1 MSTPVPQPE
10 VAARQV
16 RFGLRFRIASL
27 IGASCTVVAL
37 FLVTSF
43 TVQMRRILTQ
53 ELFQRGRAVSVELS
67 HNLAFQTFQR
77 DTRGLE
83 QAAKNVVGS
92 IPDVAYV
99 VLRDAQGKVLAEARS
114 PELKGLAPPVPQ
126 VREEREE
133 QETQVSDVALLDLV
147 EPIFYGGGAAPAAED
162 AEALLLGAPT
172 DTKRQRYGSVQV
184 GVLRQHAQDSILSM
198 TLSSLGLGLV
208 ALMGVLVGAFYVS
221 RLLTN
226 PLERLSAAAAGIAK
240 GNLKQ
245 TVDVKG
251 DDEIAALGRSF
262 LTMAESLS
270 GVLGDLRGA
279 AVEVQREASAILAT
293 ATQQAQMASGHAS
306 AISETSTTVTEIAE
320 TSRQA
325 TAHADTVVGIARKS
339 EDLSK
344 EGEHAVQQ
352 TLAAMSNLG
361 DQVKAIALS
370 ITELSERTLQ
380 IGDIMG
386 SVKDLAEQ
394 SNLLALNASIEA
406 AKAGEHGKGFA
417 VVALEMRNLAE
428 QSKLAAGQ
436 VKAILG
442 EVQKGTRQAVAAT
455 EEGSKRALATISL
468 AEGSGRS
475 IQGLTEVLKESS
487 LAGRQIAG
495 NTRQQTIGV
504 EQIVSAINQLSTS
517 MNESLA
523 GTRSIERVA
532 TSLTTLSHRLS
543 ELTNRYDV

>member
-1 MSTPVPQPE
+1 MSTPAQPE
-10 VAARQV
+10 PVREV
-16 RFGLRFRIASL
+16 RFGLRFRIAAL
-27 IGASCTVVAL
+27 IGVSCAVVAI

-43 TVQMRRILTQ
+43 TVQMGRILTQ

-67 HNLAFQTFQR
+67 HNLAFQTFQK

-133 QETQVSDVALLDLV
+133 QETRVSGIALLDLV

-162 AEALLLGAPT
+162 AEALLLGAPA

-184 GVLRQHAQDSILSM
+184 GVLRQRAQDSILSM

-245 TVDVKG
+245 TVNVKG

>member
-1 MSTPVPQPE
+1 MNVTTPASVQ
-10 VAARQV
+10 RV
-16 RFGLRFRIASL
+16 RFGLRLKIAALVGS
-27 IGASCTVVAL
+27 ASAVVAL
-37 FLVTSF
+37 FLVGSF
-43 TVQMRRILTQ
+43 SVQMRKILTE
-53 ELFQRGRAVSVELS
+53 ELFSRGRAVTVELS
-67 HNLAFQTFQR
+67 NNLAFQTFQK

-83 QAAKNVVGS
+83 ESAKNVVKS

-99 VLRDAQGKVLAEARS
+99 VLRDVQGNVLAEAHS
-114 PELKGLAPPVPQ
+114 ADASKLKAPAPQ
-126 VREEREE
+126 SRDARDERE
-133 QETQVSDVALLDLV
+133 TTVDDVALLDLV
-147 EPIFYGGGAAPAAED
+147 EPIYYGGGAAPVD
-162 AEALLLGAPT
+162 AESLLLGAPAE
-172 DTKRQRYGSVQV
+172 TKRQQYGSVQV
-184 GVLRQHAQDSILSM
+184 GVLRKHSQDAILAM
-198 TLSSLGLGLV
+198 TLSSVALGLL
-208 ALMGVLVGAFYVS
+208 ALLGAQIVAFYVS
-221 RLLTN
+221 SLLTK
-226 PLERLSAAAAGIAK
+226 PLARLSEAAAGIAQ

-245 TVDVKG
+245 QFEAKG

-262 LTMAESLS
+262 LTMAQSLQA
-270 GVLGDLRGA
+270 VLGDLRGA
-279 AVEVQREASAILAT
+279 ATEVQREASAILAT

-344 EGEHAVQQ
+344 EGEHAVNE

-455 EEGSKRALATISL
+455 EEGSKRALATMTL
-468 AEGSGRS
+468 AQGSGRS

-504 EQIVSAINQLSTS
+504 EQIVSAISQLSTS

-543 ELTNRYDV
+543 ELTNRYEV

>member
-1 MSTPVPQPE
+1 MTPSTLPSAPQ
-10 VAARQV
+10 RV
-16 RFGLRFRIASL
+16 RFGLRFRITAL
-27 IGASCTVVAL
+27 IGTSCTVVAL
-37 FLVTSF
+37 FLVISF
-43 TVQMRRILTQ
+43 TVQMRRILTE

-67 HNLAFQTFQR
+67 HNLAFQTFQK
-77 DTRGLE
+77 DTHGLE
-83 QAAKNVVGS
+83 DAARNVVRS

-99 VLRDAQGKVLAEARS
+99 VLRDAQGVVLAEAHAEGAIHLQV
-114 PELKGLAPPVPQ
+114 PAPQ
-126 VREEREE
+126 SREEREE
-133 QETQVSDVALLDLV
+133 RETSVKDVELLDLV
-147 EPIFYGGGAAPAAED
+147 EPIFYGGGAAPAD
-162 AEALLLGAPT
+162 AEALLLGAPAES
-172 DTKRQRYGSVQV
+172 KRQRYGSVQV
-184 GVLRQHAQDSILSM
+184 GVLRKHAQDSIRDM
-198 TLSSLGLGLV
+198 TLSSVGLGL
-208 ALMGVLVGAFYVS
+208 LGLFGVLAGGFFAS

-226 PLERLSAAAAGIAK
+226 PLERLSAAAAGIAR
-240 GNLKQ
+240 GDLKQ
-245 TVDVKG
+245 QLDVKG

-262 LTMAESLS
+262 LTMAQSL
-270 GVLGDLRGA
+270 GAVLGDLRGA
-279 AVEVQREASAILAT
+279 AVEVQREAAAILAT
-293 ATQQAQMASGHAS
+293 ATQQAHMASGHAS

-344 EGEHAVQQ
+344 EGEYAVQQ
-352 TLAAMSNLG
+352 TLAAMGNLG

-455 EEGSKRALATISL
+455 EEGSKRALATITL
-468 AEGSGRS
+468 AQGSGRS
-475 IQGLTEVLKESS
+475 IAGLTEVLKESS

-543 ELTNRYDV
+543 ELTNRYEV

>member
-1 MSTPVPQPE
+1 MSTPAPSTVQ
-10 VAARQV
+10 RV
-16 RFGLRFRIASL
+16 RFGLRLKIAAL
-27 IGASCTVVAL
+27 VGVASAVVAL

-43 TVQMRRILTQ
+43 TVQMRKILTE
-53 ELFQRGRAVSVELS
+53 ELFSRGRAVTVELS
-67 HNLAFQTFQR
+67 NNLAFQTFQK
-77 DTRGLE
+77 DARGLE
-83 QAAKNVVGS
+83 ESAKNVVKS

-99 VLRDAQGKVLAEARS
+99 VLRDAQGNVLAEAHS
-114 PELKGLAPPVPQ
+114 ADASKLKAPAPQ
-126 VREEREE
+126 SRDARDERE
-133 QETQVSDVALLDLV
+133 TTVDDVALLDLV
-147 EPIFYGGGAAPAAED
+147 EPIYYGGGAAPVD
-162 AEALLLGAPT
+162 AEALLLGAPAE
-172 DTKRQRYGSVQV
+172 TKRQQYGSVQV
-184 GVLRQHAQDSILSM
+184 GVLRKHSQDAILAM
-198 TLSSLGLGLV
+198 TLSSVALGLL
-208 ALMGVLVGAFYVS
+208 ALLGAQIVAFYVS
-221 RLLTN
+221 SLLTK
-226 PLERLSAAAAGIAK
+226 PLARLSEVAAGIAQ

-245 TVDVKG
+245 EIDAKG

-262 LTMAESLS
+262 LTMAQSLQA
-270 GVLGDLRGA
+270 VLGDLRGA
-279 AVEVQREASAILAT
+279 ATEVQREASAILAT

-344 EGEHAVQQ
+344 EGEHAVQE

-455 EEGSKRALATISL
+455 EEGSKRALATMTL
-468 AEGSGRS
+468 AQGSGRS

-504 EQIVSAINQLSTS
+504 EQIVSAISQLSTS

>member
-1 MSTPVPQPE
+1 MSLTPSTSIPAPQ
-10 VAARQV
+10 RV
-16 RFGLRFRIASL
+16 RFGLRFRITAL

-37 FLVTSF
+37 FLVISF
-43 TVQMRRILTQ
+43 TVQMRRILTE

-67 HNLAFQTFQR
+67 HNLAFQTFQK
-77 DTRGLE
+77 DTHGLAE
-83 QAAKNVVGS
+83 AANNVVRS

-99 VLRDAQGKVLAEARS
+99 VLRDAQGAVLAEAHAEGATDLQV
-114 PELKGLAPPVPQ
+114 PAPQ
-126 VREEREE
+126 SRESREERE
-133 QETQVSDVALLDLV
+133 TSVKDVELLDLV
-147 EPIFYGGGAAPAAED
+147 EPIFYGGGAAPAATD

-172 DTKRQRYGSVQV
+172 ESKRQRYGSVQV
-184 GVLRQHAQDSILSM
+184 GVLRKHAQDSIWAM
-198 TLSSLGLGLV
+198 TLSSVALGLLGL
-208 ALMGVLVGAFYVS
+208 LGVLAGGFFAS

-226 PLERLSAAAAGIAK
+226 PLERLSQAAAGIAR
-240 GNLKQ
+240 GDLKQ
-245 TVDVKG
+245 QLDVKG

-262 LTMAESLS
+262 LTMAQSL
-270 GVLGDLRGA
+270 GTVLGDLRGA

-293 ATQQAQMASGHAS
+293 ATQQAHMASGHAS

-344 EGEHAVQQ
+344 EGEYAVQQ
-352 TLAAMSNLG
+352 TLAAMGNLG

-455 EEGSKRALATISL
+455 EEGSKRALATITL
-468 AEGSGRS
+468 AQGSGRS
-475 IQGLTEVLKESS
+475 IAGLTEVLKESS

-543 ELTNRYDV
+543 ELTNRYEV

>member
-1 MSTPVPQPE
+1 MMNSSAPTP
-10 VAARQV
+10 ADARQV
-16 RFGLRFRIASL
+16 RFGLRFRITTL
-27 IGASCTVVAL
+27 IGASCGVVAL

-53 ELFQRGRAVSVELS
+53 ELFERGRAVSVELS
-67 HNLAFQTFQR
+67 HNLAFQTFQK
-77 DTRGLE
+77 DTHGLAE
-83 QAAKNVVGS
+83 AATNVVGS

-99 VLRDAQGKVLAEARS
+99 VLRDAQGTVLAEAHAKDLS
-114 PELKGLAPPVPQ
+114 DLKAPAPQ
-126 VREEREE
+126 SSEARVERETSV
-133 QETQVSDVALLDLV
+133 QDVELLDLV
-147 EPIFYGGGAAPAAED
+147 EPIFYGGGAAEAALD
-162 AEALLLGAPT
+162 PEALLMGAPT
-172 DTKRQRYGSVQV
+172 ESKRQRYGSVQV
-184 GVLRQHAQDSILSM
+184 GVMRKRAQDSILAM
-198 TLSSLGLGLV
+198 AVSSVALGLL
-208 ALMGVLVGAFYVS
+208 ALAAVLTAAYFIS

-226 PLERLSAAAAGIAK
+226 PLERLSEAAAGIAR

-245 TVDVKG
+245 QVDVKG

-262 LTMAESLS
+262 VTMAQSL
-270 GVLGDLRGA
+270 GTVLGDLRGA
-279 AVEVQREASAILAT
+279 AAEVQREASAILAT
-293 ATQQAQMASGHAS
+293 ATEQAHMAAGHAS
-306 AISETSTTVTEIAE
+306 AINETSTTVTEIAE

-325 TAHADTVVGIARKS
+325 TDHADTVVGIARKS

-352 TLAAMSNLG
+352 TLAAMSSLG

-455 EEGSKRALATISL
+455 EEGNKRALATITL
-468 AEGSGRS
+468 AQGSGRS

-504 EQIVSAINQLSTS
+504 EQIVLAMNQLSTS

-543 ELTNRYDV
+543 ELTSRYEV

>member
-1 MSTPVPQPE
+1 MNTPATVPESVP
-10 VAARQV
+10 ARRV
-16 RFGLRFRIASL
+16 RFGLRFRMTAL
-27 IGASCTVVAL
+27 IGASCSVVAL
-37 FLVTSF
+37 FLVISF

-53 ELFQRGRAVSVELS
+53 ELLQRGRAVSVELS
-67 HNLAFQTFQR
+67 HNLAFQTFQK
-77 DTRGLE
+77 DSRGLSE
-83 QAAKNVVGS
+83 SATSVVGS
-92 IPDVAYV
+92 IPDVGYV
-99 VLRDAQGKVLAEARS
+99 VLRDAQGKVLAEAYA
-114 PELKGLAPPVPQ
+114 PELKSVVVPAPPL
-126 VREEREE
+126 RDERLE
-133 QETQVSDVALLDLV
+133 QETTVQDFAVLDLV
-147 EPIFYGGGAAPAAED
+147 EPIFYGGAAAAED
-162 AEALLLGAPT
+162 TEALLLGAPHA

-184 GVLRQHAQDSILSM
+184 GVLRQHAQDSIWAM
-198 TLSSLGLGLV
+198 TLSSLALGLL
-208 ALMGVLVGAFYVS
+208 ALAGVLVGASFAS
-221 RLLTN
+221 RLLTH
-226 PLERLSAAAAGIAK
+226 PLERLAAAAAGIAK
-240 GNLKQ
+240 GNLRQ
-245 TVDVKG
+245 RVEVRG

-262 LTMAESLS
+262 LTMAESLA

-293 ATQQAQMASGHAS
+293 ATQQAHMASGHAS

-339 EDLSK
+339 EDLSR

-361 DQVKAIALS
+361 DQVSAIALS
-370 ITELSERTLQ
+370 ITDLSERTLQ

-475 IQGLTEVLKESS
+475 IAGLTEVLKESS

>member
-1 MSTPVPQPE
+1 MNAPLPSPR
-10 VAARQV
+10 AI
-16 RFGLRFRIASL
+16 RFGLRFRIAL
-27 IGASCTVVAL
+27 VIGLSCAVVAL
-37 FLVTSF
+37 FLVVSF
-43 TVQMRRILTQ
+43 TVQMRRILTE

-67 HNLAFQTFQR
+67 KNLAFQTFQK
-77 DTRGLE
+77 DTHGLE
-83 QAAKNVVGS
+83 SAAQNVVGS

-99 VLRDAQGKVLAEARS
+99 LIRDAQGQVLADARAAEGKRLR
-114 PELKGLAPPVPQ
+114 PAAPALS
-126 VREEREE
+126 EERDEH
-133 QETQVSDVALLDLV
+133 ETTLDGVEVLDLV
-147 EPIFYGGGAAPAAED
+147 EPIFYGGAGDSSGDLGP
-162 AEALLLGAPT
+162 EALLGGVAPEPR
-172 DTKRQRYGSVQV
+172 RQRYGSVQV
-184 GVLRQHAQDSILSM
+184 GVLRARSQEAVVAM
-198 TLSSLGLGLV
+198 TTSSV
-208 ALMGVLVGAFYVS
+208 ALGVLALAGVLVASFFVS

-226 PLERLSAAAAGIAK
+226 PLERLAAAAAGIAK

-245 TVDVKG
+245 EVDVRG
-251 DDEIAALGRSF
+251 DDEISALGRSF
-262 LTMAESLS
+262 LTMAESLAT
-270 GVLGDLRGA
+270 VLRDLRGA
-279 AVEVQREASAILAT
+279 ANEVQREASAILAT
-293 ATQQAQMASGHAS
+293 ATQQAHMASGHAA
-306 AISETSTTVTEIAE
+306 AIAETSTTVTEIAE
-320 TSRQA
+320 TSRLA
-325 TAHADTVVGIARKS
+325 TSHADTVVGIAKKS
-339 EDLSK
+339 EELSK
-344 EGEHAVQQ
+344 EGEHAVKQ
-352 TLAAMSNLG
+352 TLTAISNLG
-361 DQVKAIALS
+361 DQVGAIALS
-370 ITELSERTLQ
+370 ITDLSERTLQ

-442 EVQKGTRQAVAAT
+442 EVQKGTRQAVSAT
-455 EEGSKRALATISL
+455 EEGSKRARATVSL

-504 EQIVSAINQLSTS
+504 EQIVAAINQLSTS

-523 GTRSIERVA
+523 GTRSIEQVA

-543 ELTNRYDV
+543 QLTNRYDV

>member
-1 MSTPVPQPE
+1 MSSPE
-10 VAARQV
+10 VSHQPARV
-16 RFGLRFRIASL
+16 RFGLRFRIAAL

-37 FLVTSF
+37 FLVISF
-43 TVQMRRILTQ
+43 TVQMRRIFTQ
-53 ELFQRGRAVSVELS
+53 ELFQRGRAVSVELAT
-67 HNLAFQTFQR
+67 NLAFQVFQK
-77 DTRGLE
+77 DTRGLSE
-83 QAAKNVVGS
+83 AATGVVKN
-92 IPDVAYV
+92 IPDVAWV
-99 VLRDAQGKVLAEARS
+99 VLRDKDGAVLAEARA
-114 PELKGLAPPVPQ
+114 PGLEDVSIPAPPL
-126 VREEREE
+126 RETRAE
-133 QETQVSDVALLDLV
+133 QELSLKDLELLELV
-147 EPIFYGGGAAPAAED
+147 EPIFYGGGAAAREDD
-162 AEALLLGAPT
+162 AEALLMGAQPEN
-172 DTKRQRYGSVQV
+172 KRQRYGSVQV
-184 GVLRQHAQDSILSM
+184 GVLRKNAQQAIVSM
-198 TLSSLGLGLV
+198 TLSSIALGLL
-208 ALMGVLVGAFYVS
+208 ALGGVLVGAYFGS
-221 RLLTN
+221 RILTN
-226 PLERLSAAAAGIAK
+226 PLERLSAAAAGIAR

-245 TVDVKG
+245 QIDVRG
-251 DDEIAALGRSF
+251 EDEIAALGRSF

-270 GVLGDLRGA
+270 SVLRDLRGA
-279 AVEVQREASAILAT
+279 SSEVQREASAILST

-325 TAHADTVVGIARKS
+325 TSHADTVVELARKS

-352 TLAAMSNLG
+352 TLSAMSNLG

-442 EVQKGTRQAVAAT
+442 EVQKGTRQAVSAT
-455 EEGSKRALATISL
+455 EEGSKRALATITL

-504 EQIVSAINQLSTS
+504 DQIVSAINQLSTS

-532 TSLTTLSHRLS
+532 SSLTTLSHRLS
-543 ELTNRYDV
+543 ELTNRYEV

>member
-1 MSTPVPQPE
+1 MAQ
-10 VAARQV
+10 
-16 RFGLRFRIASL
+16 SL
-27 IGASCTVVAL
+27 
-37 FLVTSF
+37 
-43 TVQMRRILTQ
+43 
-53 ELFQRGRAVSVELS
+53 
-67 HNLAFQTFQR
+67 
-77 DTRGLE
+77 
-83 QAAKNVVGS
+83 QA
-92 IPDVAYV
+92 
-99 VLRDAQGKVLAEARS
+99 
-114 PELKGLAPPVPQ
+114 
-126 VREEREE
+126 
-133 QETQVSDVALLDLV
+133 
-147 EPIFYGGGAAPAAED
+147 
-162 AEALLLGAPT
+162 
-172 DTKRQRYGSVQV
+172 
-184 GVLRQHAQDSILSM
+184 
-198 TLSSLGLGLV
+198 
-208 ALMGVLVGAFYVS
+208 
-221 RLLTN
+221 
-226 PLERLSAAAAGIAK
+226 
-240 GNLKQ
+240 
-245 TVDVKG
+245 
-251 DDEIAALGRSF
+251 
-262 LTMAESLS
+262 
-270 GVLGDLRGA
+270 VLGDLRGA
-279 AVEVQREASAILAT
+279 ATEVQREASAILAT

-344 EGEHAVQQ
+344 EGEHAVQE

-455 EEGSKRALATISL
+455 EEGSKRALATMTL
-468 AEGSGRS
+468 AQGSGRS

-504 EQIVSAINQLSTS
+504 EQIVSAISQLSTS